1 MSAPRPG
8 LVSAAICDY
17 ITPMKL
23 RPHPSCAR
31 SLVVLLESDIQGI
44 NTVYDNSVWDELTL
58 IIPYSILSHLEPTQ
72 QI

>member
-1 MSAPRPG
+1 
-8 LVSAAICDY
+8 
-17 ITPMKL
+17 
-23 RPHPSCAR
+23 
-31 SLVVLLESDIQGI
+31 VLLESDIQGI